1 MAEARP
7 DGWFA
12 GPVGPSSTVDEA
24 TRVAGRLAAPADRAT
39 RAGLPLRTPKAH
51 LVPGAFEGTAGTEPP
66 QRDAGEVR
74 DTLRGYQSGVRKA
87 RQDD

>member
-1 MAEARP
+1 MVEARP

-12 GPVGPSSTVDEA
+12 GPAGPSSTVDEA
-24 TRVAGRLAAPADRAT
+24 TRVAGRLAAPAERAT

-51 LVPGAFEGTAGTEPP
+51 LVPGAFEGDTSTPERSAT
-66 QRDAGEVR
+66 EVR

-87 RQDD
+87 RHTD

>member
-1 MAEARP
+1 MVEGRP

-12 GPVGPSSTVDEA
+12 GPAGPSSTVDEA
-24 TRVAGRLAAPADRAT
+24 TRVAGRLAAPAEHAT

-51 LVPGAFEGTAGTEPP
+51 LVPGAFEGDTSVPERSA
-66 QRDAGEVR
+66 DEVR

-87 RQDD
+87 RQTD

>member
-24 TRVAGRLAAPADRAT
+24 TRIAGRLAAPAEHST
-39 RAGLPLRTPKAH
+39 GAGLPLRTPRAH
-51 LVPGAFEGTAGTEPP
+51 LVPGAFAGEPGP
-66 QRDAGEVR
+66 PERSADEVR
-74 DTLRGYQSGVRKA
+74 DTLRGHQSGVRRA
-87 RQDD
+87 RRPD